1 MKIIFTDEF
10 LKDIRKLKKKYV
22 SIANDFE
29 NLLESLKQNPLQ
41 GDALGKNCYKVR
53 MAISSKGVGKSY
65 GARAITCVKIINDTI
80 FLLSIYDKSNKKDIS
95 DQELDFLLKEAGLK

>member
-1 MKIIFTDEF
+1 MKIVFTDEF

-53 MAISSKGVGKSY
+53 MAIASKGVGKSY

>member
-53 MAISSKGVGKSY
+53 MAITSKGVGKSY

>member
-1 MKIIFTDEF
+1 M
-10 LKDIRKLKKKYV
+10 KDIRKLKKKYV

-53 MAISSKGVGKSY
+53 MAITSKGVGKSY
-65 GARAITCVKIINDTI
+65 GARAITCVKVINDTI